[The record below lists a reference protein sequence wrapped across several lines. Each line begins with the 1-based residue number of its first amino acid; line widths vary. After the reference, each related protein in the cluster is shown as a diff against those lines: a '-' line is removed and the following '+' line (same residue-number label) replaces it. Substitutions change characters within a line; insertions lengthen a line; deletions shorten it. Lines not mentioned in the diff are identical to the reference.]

1 MLNCRS
7 DVYVLAMGATSGGI
21 VRTLGVNV
29 PMYPLKVYKIK
40 GLLLFWHI
48 TIGGHNILSLPRFFL
63 SVIKLI
69 VYLFGKLIFIILYNK
84 DF

>member
-1 MLNCRS
+1 MLNYRS

-40 GLLLFWHI
+40 GFWHI
-48 TIGGHNILSLPRFFL
+48 ILDGQNILSLPRFFL

-69 VYLFGKLIFIILYNK
+69 VNLFGKLIFIILYNK